1 MSKTA
6 KAENPGAPGPV
17 GDVDL
22 LRKKLNSGA
31 KSGLLSHQVHLPGF

>member
-6 KAENPGAPGPV
+6 KAESPSAPGPV

-31 KSGLLSHQVHLPGF
+31 KSGVSTHQVRLPGF